1 MLPNIYSLI
10 IIGERILN
18 MRSTLLINVSVYNV
32 LLGAML
38 YSRSFIWSTESL
50 CLLIRN
56 SPHPPPL
63 KTWQSTIPQ
72 AKCCVCVCVCVC
84 MLSCIWL
91 FATPWIVACQALLS
105 MEFLGKN
112 TGVGCH
118 FLHQG
123 IFLTQASKP
132 SLLHLLHWQADSL
145 ILSHLKSQVF
155 SIHYLISQ

>member
-72 AKCCVCVCVCVC
+72 AKCCVCVCVYAQLHLTLCNPMNC
-84 MLSCIWL
+84 SLPGSSIHGISRQKYWSGLPFPTPGDLSDPGFKTKSSASPTL
-91 FATPWIVACQALLS
+91 AGRF
-105 MEFLGKN
+105 FN
-112 TGVGCH
+112 TEPPE
-118 FLHQG
+118 
-123 IFLTQASKP
+123 KP
-132 SLLHLLHWQADSL
+132 SVFYTLSYLTI
-145 ILSHLKSQVF
+145 IL
-155 SIHYLISQ
+155 

>member
-1 MLPNIYSLI
+1 
-10 IIGERILN
+10 

-56 SPHPPPL
+56 SHIPL
-63 KTWQSTIPQ
+63 LSRPDKALFPTLSVV
-72 AKCCVCVCVCVC
+72 CVCVCACVC

-145 ILSHLKSQVF
+145 PLSHPKSQMF
-155 SIHYLISQ
+155 SIHYFISSHNNSIR